1 MTHRFFVRI
10 AVSAA
15 LIGSAFI
22 ALAPAAQAQVKKPEA
37 AKAAPAKAA
46 PAKAA
51 PAKATPAK
59 PAATAAEGQPTQL
72 GTFGSWNVYASDTA
86 NGRVCYALAVPKER
100 LPANLT
106 RDPGYFFVSTRP
118 KENVRD
124 ELSVVLGFPAKE
136 GADAQL
142 VVGKSTFVATP
153 KMEVNTF
160 VAWLKNP
167 QENAAVIEQMK
178 KNPLLS
184 LKVTSKRGNALT
196 ENYALAGFG
205 QALDQVKKACP

>member
-1 MTHRFFVRI
+1 MVYRYFARI
-10 AVSAA
+10 VTSAA
-15 LIGSAFI
+15 LMAF
-22 ALAPAAQAQVKKPEA
+22 ASMLLAPEAFAQVKKPDA
-37 AKAAPAKAA
+37 AKAAPAKQA
-46 PAKAA
+46 PQDA
-51 PAKATPAK
+51 
-59 PAATAAEGQPTQL
+59 QPTQL

-106 RDPGYFFVSTRP
+106 RDPGYLFVSTRP

-124 ELSVVLGFPAKE
+124 EVSFVLGFPAKD

-142 VVGKSTFVATP
+142 VLGKSTVLVSP
-153 KMEVNTF
+153 KTQGSST

-167 QENAAVIEQMK
+167 QENASLVEQMK
-178 KNPLLS
+178 KAPSLS
-184 LKVTSKRGNALT
+184 LKVTSKRGNALQ
-196 ENYALAGFG
+196 ENYVLAGFQ

>member
-1 MTHRFFVRI
+1 MTHRSFVRI

-15 LIGSAFI
+15 LFFSAFL
-22 ALAPAAQAQVKKPEA
+22 ALAPEASAQAKKPE
-37 AKAAPAKAA
+37 PAKAA
-46 PAKAA
+46 PVKPA
-51 PAKATPAK
+51 PAT
-59 PAATAAEGQPTQL
+59 AEGQPTQL

-86 NGRVCYALAVPKER
+86 NGRVCYALALPKER

-124 ELSVVLGFPAKE
+124 ELSIVLGFPAKD
-136 GADAQL
+136 GSDAQL
-142 VVGKSTFVATP
+142 VVGKSTFVAAP
-153 KMEVNTF
+153 KMQASTS

-167 QENAAVIEQMK
+167 QDNAAVIEQMK

>member
-1 MTHRFFVRI
+1 MTHRLFVRI

-22 ALAPAAQAQVKKPEA
+22 ALAPAAHAQVKKPEA
-37 AKAAPAKAA
+37 AKAAPAKVA

-51 PAKATPAK
+51 PAK
-59 PAATAAEGQPTQL
+59 PAATTAEGQPTQL

-153 KMEVNTF
+153 KTQGSTF

>member
-1 MTHRFFVRI
+1 MIPLEPDTPMTHRFFVRT
-10 AVSAA
+10 AVSAL

-22 ALAPAAQAQVKKPEA
+22 ALAPLAHAQVKKPEV

-46 PAKAA
+46 PAKPAAA
-51 PAKATPAK
+51 P
-59 PAATAAEGQPTQL
+59 AEGQPTQL

-153 KMEVNTF
+153 KMQGSTF

>member
-1 MTHRFFVRI
+1 MTHRFFVRT
-10 AVSAA
+10 AVSAL
-15 LIGSAFI
+15 LIGSAFL
-22 ALAPAAQAQVKKPEA
+22 ALAPAAHAQVKKPEL

-46 PAKAA
+46 PAKPAA
-51 PAKATPAK
+51 PAD
-59 PAATAAEGQPTQL
+59 GQPTQL

-124 ELSVVLGFPAKE
+124 EISVVLGFPAKE

-142 VVGKSTFVATP
+142 VLGKSSFVAAP
-153 KMEVNTF
+153 KMQGSTF

-178 KNPLLS
+178 KTPLLS

>member
-1 MTHRFFVRI
+1 MIPLEPDTPMTHRFFVRT
-10 AVSAA
+10 AVSAL
-15 LIGSAFI
+15 LIGSAFL
-22 ALAPAAQAQVKKPEA
+22 ALAPLAHAQVKKPEV

-46 PAKAA
+46 PAKPAAA
-51 PAKATPAK
+51 P
-59 PAATAAEGQPTQL
+59 AEGQPTQL

-153 KMEVNTF
+153 KMQGSTF

>member
-1 MTHRFFVRI
+1 MIPLELDTPMTHRTIVRI

-15 LIGSAFI
+15 LAGSVLLG
-22 ALAPAAQAQVKKPEA
+22 LASSADAQVKKPEPT
-37 AKAAPAKAA
+37 KVAPAKAA
-46 PAKAA
+46 PVKS
-51 PAKATPAK
+51 TV
-59 PAATAAEGQPTQL
+59 AATDGQPTQL

-86 NGRVCYALAVPKER
+86 NGRVCYALAIPKER

-124 ELSVVLGFPAKE
+124 ELSIVLGFPAKE

-142 VVGKSTFVATP
+142 VIGKSNFAASP
-153 KMEVNTF
+153 KMQVNTS

-167 QENAAVIEQMK
+167 QDNASVIEQMK

-196 ENYALAGFG
+196 ENYALAGFA

>member
-1 MTHRFFVRI
+1 MVYRYLARI
-10 AVSAA
+10 ITSAA
-15 LIGSAFI
+15 LMALVSIS
-22 ALAPAAQAQVKKPEA
+22 LAPEAFAQAKKPDA
-37 AKAAPAKAA
+37 AKAAPAKQA
-46 PAKAA
+46 PQDA
-51 PAKATPAK
+51 
-59 PAATAAEGQPTQL
+59 QPTQL

-106 RDPGYFFVSTRP
+106 RDPGYLFVSTRP

-124 ELSVVLGFPAKE
+124 EISFVLGFPAKD

-142 VVGKSTFVATP
+142 VLGKSTFLVSP
-153 KMEVNTF
+153 KTQNGST

-167 QENAAVIEQMK
+167 QDNASLIEQMK
-178 KNPLLS
+178 KAPSLS
-184 LKVTSKRGNALT
+184 LKVTSKRGNALQ
-196 ENYALAGFG
+196 ENYALAGFQ

>member
-1 MTHRFFVRI
+1 MTHRSFVRI
-10 AVSAA
+10 AALAA
-15 LIGSAFI
+15 IVLSGFL
-22 ALAPAAQAQVKKPEA
+22 ALAPEAKAQIKKPEA
-37 AKAAPAKAA
+37 AKPAV
-46 PAKAA
+46 
-51 PAKATPAK
+51 
-59 PAATAAEGQPTQL
+59 TAAEGQPTQL

-86 NGRVCYALAVPKER
+86 NGRVCYALAIPKER
-100 LPANLT
+100 LPAALK

-124 ELSVVLGFPAKE
+124 ELSIMLGFPAKE

-142 VVGKSTFVATP
+142 VIGKSTFVTTP
-153 KMEVNTF
+153 KVQNGAF

-167 QENAAVIEQMK
+167 QDTGPVIDQMK

-196 ENYALAGFG
+196 ETYALAGFG
-205 QALDQVKKACP
+205 QAIEQVRKACP

>member
-1 MTHRFFVRI
+1 VLEIDFSEPDTPMVYRHYVQI
-10 AVSAA
+10 VASALLVAVGLFA
-15 LIGSAFI
+15 LSPQAF
-22 ALAPAAQAQVKKPEA
+22 AQTKKPEA
-37 AKAAPAKAA
+37 AKAAPAK
-46 PAKAA
+46 
-51 PAKATPAK
+51 
-59 PAATAAEGQPTQL
+59 PAATESQPTQL

-86 NGRVCYALAVPKER
+86 NGRVCYALALPKER

-106 RDPGYFFVSTRP
+106 RDPGYLFVSTRP

-124 ELSVVLGFPAKE
+124 EISFVLGFPPKD

-142 VVGKSTFVATP
+142 TLGKTTFAVTP
-153 KMEVNTF
+153 KSQGN
-160 VAWLKNP
+160 VAWLKNA
-167 QENAAVIEQMK
+167 QDNVAVIEQMK

-184 LKVTSKRGNALT
+184 LKVTSKRGNALQ